1 MNPIEKAFSIFALL
15 FIIVMAGLLFMTP
28 AMRSLAVFLPLA
40 LVGVVINVG
49 LLFIVFKDIFSRT
62 FQPKSRKYLWI
73 IVIFLFLPAV
83 LIYLPLHGFKPK

>member
-49 LLFIVFKDIFSRT
+49 LLFIVFKDIFTRA
-62 FQPKSRKYLWI
+62 FQPESRKYFWI
-73 IVIFLFLPAV
+73 IAILLFLPAV